1 MLSVCCSC
9 VLAAMA
15 LQVKLV
21 VLWTQVSPVTLPAA
35 SLTSFTVPFIL
46 DAHVSNPVVATTTAV
61 VVVLYCICTLSVYGC
76 YVFLCPHLR
85 HTCVLLPLLFCSSQ
99 HVIAIPWVLL
109 AKPVTK
115 PRVNVPVKTA

>member
-1 MLSVCCSC
+1 
-9 VLAAMA
+9 MA

-35 SLTSFTVPFIL
+35 SLTSFTVSSVL
-46 DAHVSNPVVATTTAV
+46 DAHVSNPVVTTATAV
-61 VVVLYCICTLSVYGC
+61 VVVLYCICALSVYGC
-76 YVFLCPHLR
+76 YVFLCPHP
-85 HTCVLLPLLFCSSQ
+85 HQTCVLLPLLFCSSQ
-99 HVIAIPWVLL
+99 HVIAILWVLL